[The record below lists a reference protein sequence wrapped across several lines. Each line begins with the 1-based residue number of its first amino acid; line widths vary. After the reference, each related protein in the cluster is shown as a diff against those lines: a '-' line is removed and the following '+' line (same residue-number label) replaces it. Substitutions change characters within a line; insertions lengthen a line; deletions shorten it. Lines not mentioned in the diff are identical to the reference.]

1 MLAPDLSKDV
11 FAASALKE
19 ISTMG
24 YKLEATV
31 PLARTGMLGFGNK
44 KEIWI
49 FRGTRMRSRAN
60 SRAGSRTGSRA
71 GQNADH

>member
-1 MLAPDLSKDV
+1 
-11 FAASALKE
+11 
-19 ISTMG
+19 MG

-60 SRAGSRTGSRA
+60 SRAGSRA
-71 GQNADH
+71 GQNVDH